1 MDCVLLLGGGY
12 FRVRWYMQ
20 LPQNTVLAK
29 AQATETL
36 PVRRAPSV
44 DKAPQVEVL
53 ESDRMPENSELS
65 SLSRQLSAAAQRAA
79 IRDSQL
85 SRSELS
91 ALAARLLEKLTGASY
106 SFNKLSYDNFLPDT
120 DDRELLAR
128 AQQATDFANGRGPNP
143 FTGLSSEQLSLI
155 TYDEGGDFTV
165 NERRAARLE
174 LAGRRS
180 EWSVYITRKMEGE
193 RQRTGGIEQGI
204 REIIEYYRALP
215 AMEEAQILGNWEM
228 DYRMMLSRYRE
239 EGEAFDMSLIDLI
252 AKQWKTEET
261 SSSMPFDPTSDATG
275 KGGNK
280 G

>member
-1 MDCVLLLGGGY
+1 
-12 FRVRWYMQ
+12 MQ
-20 LPQNTVLAK
+20 LPKNTVLGK
-29 AQATETL
+29 AQTTEAL
-36 PVRRAPSV
+36 PVRRASSV
-44 DKAPQVEVL
+44 DKAAQVKAL
-53 ESDRMPENSELS
+53 ESDRKPENSELS

-79 IRDSQL
+79 IRDGQL

-91 ALAARLLEKLTGASY
+91 ALAARMLEKLTGASY

-120 DDRELLAR
+120 DDSELLAR
-128 AQQATDFANGRGPNP
+128 AQQATDFANGRGSNP

-180 EWSVYITRKMEGE
+180 EWSVYITQKMEGE
-193 RQRTGGIEQGI
+193 RHRTGGVEQGI

-215 AMEEAQILGNWEM
+215 AMEEAQIMGNWEM
-228 DYRMMLSRYRE
+228 DYRMMLSRYDE
-239 EGEAFDMSLIDLI
+239 EGEAFDMSLIDLV
-252 AKQWKTEET
+252 AKQWRTEKA
-261 SSSMPFDPTSDATG
+261 SSSVPFDPPADAIS